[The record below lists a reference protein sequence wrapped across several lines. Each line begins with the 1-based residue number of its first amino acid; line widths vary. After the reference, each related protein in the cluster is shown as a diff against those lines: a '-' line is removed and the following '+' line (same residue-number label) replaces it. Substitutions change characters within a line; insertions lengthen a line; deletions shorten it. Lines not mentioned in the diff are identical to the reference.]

1 MRRIGLGVLVVLFT
15 LIVGICSA
23 LVWRHFRT
31 HPLIPGDG
39 SSRAS
44 RTYIRGNHY
53 DADHGSLWEF
63 ISSDGREFK
72 RWTITCGSPE
82 GARQRM
88 KELLEKSAQIVLR
101 EPVNGAQGQ
110 QLGEEVV
117 AIFPSDDR
125 ENGIASLFYV
135 SQSEY
140 LVQITSTSLVN
151 ILDFRADSK
160 HEF

>member
-15 LIVGICSA
+15 LTAGICSA
-23 LVWRHFRT
+23 LVWRHFRSQ
-31 HPLIPGDG
+31 PLIPADG
-39 SSRAS
+39 STRAS
-44 RTYIRGNHY
+44 RSYIRGNHY
-53 DADHGSLWEF
+53 DAAHGSLWEF
-63 ISSDGREFK
+63 SSSDGREFK

-82 GARQRM
+82 GARQKM

-117 AIFPSDDR
+117 AVFPSDDR